1 MYRTMFPFGAFAAS
15 AVLVIS
21 ACSEK
26 GGRAGTPK
34 PVTDK
39 PQEVAIERP
48 PEAQEK
54 TKPEQQETWEPKAL
68 DLRTLTFRISGM
80 T

>member
-1 MYRTMFPFGAFAAS
+1 MYRTMLTFGAFAAM

-21 ACSEK
+21 ACTEK
-26 GGRAGTPK
+26 GSRTDAPD

-39 PQEVAIERP
+39 PQEAEKTAP
-48 PEAQEK
+48 EK
-54 TKPEQQETWEPKAL
+54 TKPKQPETGEPKAL
-68 DLRTLTFRISGM
+68 GLRTLTFSISGM